1 MNLSGK
7 NAIVTGASRGIG
19 KGIAIALA
27 KEGVNVVVN
36 YFRNEDKANAIV
48 AEIKKMGCDAIAIK
62 ADVSKSQE
70 VETMIEE
77 ALNKFQTIDILIN
90 NAGIGARG
98 AIKQINEK
106 EWNRVIDVNLKG
118 VFNCCKAIVN
128 HMISR
133 KQGKIVNIS
142 SIAGLRGT
150 GSIAYVASKS
160 GVVGITMCLAREL
173 VDFGITVN
181 AVAPGLIDTDMVKL
195 TEEQKKN
202 IKKEIPIGWIGRP
215 EHIAQ
220 CVVSL
225 LKNDYITGQ
234 VINVSGGRLIG
245 V

>member
-7 NAIVTGASRGIG
+7 SAIVTGASRGIG

-36 YFRNEDKANAIV
+36 YFKDRDKADATV
-48 AEIKKMGCDAIAIK
+48 AEIKKMGCSAIAIK

-70 VETMIEE
+70 VERMVEQI
-77 ALNKFQTIDILIN
+77 LNKFQTIDILIN
-90 NAGIGARG
+90 NAGIGA
-98 AIKQINEK
+98 K
-106 EWNRVIDVNLKG
+106 ETISQVSEEEWERVIDINLKG

-142 SIAGLRGT
+142 SIVGLRGT

-160 GVVGITMCLAREL
+160 GVIGITMCLAREL
-173 VDFGITVN
+173 ADFGITVN
-181 AVAPGLIDTDMVKL
+181 AVAPGLVSTDMLEL
-195 TEEQKKN
+195 TEEQRKN
-202 IKKEIPIGWIGRP
+202 IKKEVPIGWIGKP
-215 EHIAQ
+215 EHIAES
-220 CVVSL
+220 VVFL

-245 V
+245 I